1 MFNELLLSGENVE
14 GTFKK
19 ELFCLYLYVCEFI
32 HVYRGTHR
40 CQKSMPGPSEL
51 ELQVIVNLLIWVLGI
66 VQ

>member
-14 GTFKK
+14 ETFKR

-32 HVYRGTHR
+32 HVCRGTHR

-51 ELQVIVNLLIWVLGI
+51 ELQVIVNLLIWVLGT